1 MSKRELK
8 IYLRDLTAKQMREQ
22 LVDLYT
28 RFKDVKEFY
37 DFAFNPKEEK
47 LSQGIKFLISKEYF
61 PLSSRK
67 AKTRRSVA
75 QKRIKHIKKLGVHP
89 SIIADIM
96 LFNIEIAQTYSKG
109 VFIKSESFYK
119 SFLKSFEES
128 VLYITENNLK
138 HEFIERLENIS
149 EEVLDQDWINASGFH
164 NILDEIK

>member
-22 LVDLYT
+22 LIDIYS

-47 LSQGIKFLISKEYF
+47 LSQEIKFLISKEYF

-75 QKRIKHIKKLGVHP
+75 QKKIKHIKKLGVD
-89 SIIADIM
+89 STVIADLM
-96 LFNIEIAQTYSKG
+96 LYNIEIAQTYSKS
-109 VFIKSESFYK
+109 VLIKSESFYK
-119 SFLKSFEES
+119 SFLKSYEDAVSFIS
-128 VLYITENNLK
+128 DNNLK
-138 HEFIERLENIS
+138 HEYKQRLEKIS
-149 EEVLDQDWINASGFH
+149 DEALDQDWINASGFH
-164 NILDEIK
+164 NILDGIK